1 VLIAYRGRACSDLKS
16 VSQVF
21 SVKTQKKTADYKKW
35 TLHKSYETLADA
47 EQAYAAMIAKSR
59 QGLNWRIVA
68 GCTVIKTK
76 NS

>member
-1 VLIAYRGRACSDLKS
+1 MFRLEKRLTSFFRKN
-16 VSQVF
+16 
-21 SVKTQKKTADYKKW
+21 TEKTADYKKW